1 MRASGKRRPR
11 QPDRMTGAG
20 AETGP
25 RHVLFGHYPSWTAR
39 IAERIDHALFVPS
52 FSDFVRSD
60 PDAFDAAI
68 PTRIEHYD
76 QLRGRG
82 RAFVPSPEVVDL
94 CEDKWVLRE
103 TLRSLGFGESMPA
116 DVEGP
121 EDYPCLLKPRRGEFG
136 ADIRFL
142 REPEAVPEGYYLER
156 FVAGRSEYAFHL
168 LRVGGGTAY
177 HQAVRY
183 EMAEPEAIRGDASPP
198 QTARL
203 VDGAPLLDWAEQMLD
218 AIGFEGLCCLNF
230 KLVERQPKLFEINP
244 RFGGSLVFDITRF
257 TGAYCDALAATRQD

>member
-25 RHVLFGHYPSWTAR
+25 RHILFGHYPSWTAR
-39 IAERIDHALFVPS
+39 IAERIDHGRFVPS

-60 PDAFDAAI
+60 PDAFDAAV

-82 RAFVPSPEVVDL
+82 RAIVPKAKAVEL
-94 CEDKWVLRE
+94 CEDKLALRDA
-103 TLRSLGFGESMPA
+103 LRSLGFGDSLPE

-121 EDYPCLLKPRRGEFG
+121 GDYPCVLKPRRGEFG
-136 ADIRFL
+136 ADIRVL
-142 REPEAVPEGYYLER
+142 KAPEAVPDGYYLER
-156 FVAGRSEYAFHL
+156 FVTGATEYAFHL
-168 LRVGGGTAY
+168 LRAGGRTAY
-177 HQAVRY
+177 HQAIRY
-183 EMAEPEAIRGDASPP
+183 EMAEPEAIRSDANPP
-198 QTARL
+198 KTARL
-203 VDGAPLLDWAEQMLD
+203 VDGAALLDWAERLLD

-230 KLVERQPKLFEINP
+230 KLVERQPRLFEINP

-257 TGAYCDALAATRQD
+257 TGAYCDALDAIRQD